1 MSKVLTSVLAILALG
16 TLSLALDEN
25 AVRLQRSLRRN
36 VHDSSSDPASVRNRV
51 AAKYASNALSY
62 FRNTGKHHP
71 IYHGTMLSKRAGSS
85 EIPLE
90 SESGWTAVVGI
101 GKSVQTFNI
110 VFDSGSA
117 DMTMNAGTY
126 DPAKS
131 TTSKKLQKTFSSNYM
146 GGKADG
152 NIFSDQVLLLSLIH
166 ISEPTRPY

>member
-71 IYHGTMLSKRAGSS
+71 IYH
-85 EIPLE
+85 
-90 SESGWTAVVGI
+90 
-101 GKSVQTFNI
+101 
-110 VFDSGSA
+110 
-117 DMTMNAGTY
+117 
-126 DPAKS
+126 
-131 TTSKKLQKTFSSNYM
+131 
-146 GGKADG
+146 
-152 NIFSDQVLLLSLIH
+152 
-166 ISEPTRPY
+166 